1 MSFHANP
8 SSPAAHSS
16 KKRNR
21 ALTSLLQGIVL
32 LVGLN
37 PDLEGTSSKLN
48 VNLESV
54 PGQSLASLLRR
65 PINANLNKNKHKP
78 IRKWTKT
85 IHHLA

>member
-1 MSFHANP
+1 MRRPAPRPRRPFTEEKHSTDR
-8 SSPAAHSS
+8 SPH
-16 KKRNR
+16 RC
-21 ALTSLLQGIVL
+21 IVL

-54 PGQSLASLLRR
+54 PGQSLASLLRG
-65 PINANLNKNKHKP
+65 PINANLNKNEHKP